1 MRVTVLAGGYG
12 GAKMSHGFALL
23 GGSGGA
29 YSDRPEERTGETPE
43 DRRLQ
48 LSIVGN
54 TADDLEIH
62 GLHVSPDLDTIMYT
76 LAGLSNPQTG
86 WGLRDETWS
95 NVEMLERYGAPTWF
109 RLGDRDLATQILRT
123 ERLRAGER
131 LTAVTERLVRALGVA
146 ADLRPA
152 TDDRFRT
159 HVRTDAGWLGFQ
171 EYFVQR
177 RHEDEVR
184 ELRFE
189 GAAEARPTAEA
200 VAAIG
205 EADLLIIA
213 PSNPFLSID
222 AILAVPGIADALLA
236 APAALVAISPIV
248 GGHALRGPAD
258 RIFVSLGGE
267 PSALGVAR
275 HYVERY
281 EALLD
286 ALVIDRV
293 DADQAT
299 RIEELGLRVLVTGT
313 VMTSEADR
321 RRLAAE
327 VLRFTESDLAA
338 TGSRR

>member
-1 MRVTVLAGGYG
+1 MRVAVLAGGYG
-12 GAKMSHGFALL
+12 GAKMSHGLAMLADGDPTL
-23 GGSGGA
+23 
-29 YSDRPEERTGETPE
+29 E
-43 DRRLQ
+43 
-48 LSIVGN
+48 LSVVGN
-54 TADDLEIH
+54 TADDVEIH

-76 LAGLSNPQTG
+76 LAGLANPDTG

-95 NVEMLERYGAPTWF
+95 NVEMLARYGAPTWF
-109 RLGDRDLATQILRT
+109 RLGDRDLATQMLRT

-131 LTAVTERLVRALGVA
+131 LTTVTDGLARALGVA
-146 ADLRPA
+146 ARLRPA
-152 TDDRFRT
+152 TDDPVRT

-177 RHEDEVR
+177 RHEDDVL

-200 VAAIG
+200 LAAIG
-205 EADLLIIA
+205 EADLLILA
-213 PSNPFLSID
+213 PSNPFLSIN
-222 AILAVPGIADALLA
+222 AILAVPGLAEALLA
-236 APAALVAISPIV
+236 APAPLVAISPIV
-248 GGHALRGPAD
+248 GGRALRGPAD

-281 EALLD
+281 DGLLD

-293 DADQAT
+293 DADQANQV
-299 RIEELGLRVLVTGT
+299 EALGLRVLVTGT
-313 VMTSEADR
+313 VMTSEDDR

-327 VLRFTESDLAA
+327 VLAFADSDLAVM
-338 TGSRR
+338 GPRPSVKRQRG